1 MTVEVHRGE
10 AVWIVDH
17 LAVETLEQGAVGR
30 EAAVDRK
37 GFEPLPLIRGQ
48 PVADFHRDR
57 QERRLGSLPEPVEDS
72 ETGLGLPP
80 VPPPLGLAVGVVGHL
95 GDADAHAVV
104 RVVGCEFS
112 RSSLERFQSGRCRRV
127 ELEARQV
134 AVDVAVMRA

>member
-1 MTVEVHRGE
+1 MRSKSMQASWAVTIPWWALTV
-10 AVWIVDH
+10 A
-17 LAVETLEQGAVGR
+17 
-30 EAAVDRK
+30 
-37 GFEPLPLIRGQ
+37 
-48 PVADFHRDR
+48 PVAP
-57 QERRLGSLPEPVEDS
+57 LAAGCVEDS